1 MGLSRGALNVTKR
14 LLRTLAQAGGALVL
28 CALASCARD
37 HVHANSRVA
46 AALDSSGGDARV
58 RAAAARY
65 RSARERADSVSGH
78 EDMQLRVRG
87 LSGENF
93 DREQGVGVSVRI
105 PMTNPWEIAR
115 TRDARNEEAMAMAH
129 AVESE
134 ALSVASTRCA
144 EGLTRSAALEAADV
158 QRRFHEAMT
167 GLRTW
172 SEGWVRGETLGP
184 LENAEL
190 ILEIERRMAELVAPP
205 VSEVDD
211 VAESTVPL
219 PALVASPALDSR
231 IETIRE
237 RLQAAHPAME
247 QHAAAARAY
256 RALARRERARAAPWF
271 GFVEFGYEFERARL
285 DNQDRQAIEA
295 RFAITVPL
303 AMRPRREVARQEAL
317 AEAEELDATAASEEL
332 AREAGVALAE
342 VSSFALRAAS
352 LSSLGE
358 RADASEAMAIR
369 YLEERHGDPRSVLG
383 VLVEVLRTRLAVL
396 DAQRRAGL
404 AACDLYMS
412 TGVAAADWPRR

>member
-1 MGLSRGALNVTKR
+1 MTKTLFR
-14 LLRTLAQAGGALVL
+14 LAQASGALLLCVL
-28 CALASCARD
+28 AACARD
-37 HVHANSRVA
+37 HGDANSRVA

-93 DREQGVGVSVRI
+93 DREQGVGISVRI

-115 TRDARNEEAMAMAH
+115 TRDARSEEAMAMAH

-134 ALSVASTRCA
+134 ALSVASTRCT
-144 EGLTRSAALEAADV
+144 EGLTRSAALGAADA

-167 GLRTW
+167 SLQTW

-190 ILEIERRMAELVAPP
+190 TLEIERRMAELVTPP
-205 VSEVDD
+205 VSEGD
-211 VAESTVPL
+211 TVPL
-219 PALVASPALDSR
+219 PPLVASPPLDAR
-231 IETIRE
+231 LETIRE
-237 RLQAAHPAME
+237 RVQTAHPAME

-303 AMRPRREVARQEAL
+303 AMRPRHAIARQEAR

-332 AREAGVALAE
+332 AREAAIALAG
-342 VSSFALRAAS
+342 VSSFALRATS
-352 LSSLGE
+352 LSSLRE
-358 RADASEAMAIR
+358 RADESETMAVR

-412 TGVAAADWPRR
+412 TGVAAADWPRQ

>member
-1 MGLSRGALNVTKR
+1 MTKP
-14 LLRTLAQAGGALVL
+14 LLRTLAHAGGALLL
-28 CALASCARD
+28 CTLASCARD
-37 HVHANSRVA
+37 HRDANGRVA

-93 DREQGVGVSVRI
+93 DREQGVGISVRI

-115 TRDARNEEAMAMAH
+115 TRDARSEEAMAMAH

-144 EGLTRSAALEAADV
+144 EGLTRSAALEAVNV
-158 QRRFHEAMT
+158 QRRFREAMT

-190 ILEIERRMAELVAPP
+190 ILEIERRMAELVAPS
-205 VSEVDD
+205 VSEVD
-211 VAESTVPL
+211 VGSPVPL
-219 PALVASPALDSR
+219 PRLVASPALDSR
-231 IETIRE
+231 LETIRE
-237 RLQAAHPAME
+237 RLQTAHPAME

-303 AMRPRREVARQEAL
+303 AMRPRHEVARQEAL
-317 AEAEELDATAASEEL
+317 AEAEELDATVASEEL
-332 AREAGVALAE
+332 TREAAVALAE
-342 VSSFALRAAS
+342 VSAFSLRAES

-358 RADASEAMAIR
+358 RANDAEAMATR